1 MRQLVLSGLLT
12 TWSSSGIF
20 HDVVLVSG
28 LIPSFAGELSSGLQ
42 LSTLAFM
49 GFSFGSAVFMVGKRY
64 DFTSWGHISDSFL
77 PPLKDIFPPPSPQLD
92 SGTMSPRIPSRR
104 MLCFYKDF
112 QTHCIG
118 MYITVYAWFLPKDQL
133 TVTFEGQIS
142 WFATVFGKINLGLVA
157 HGVLRGVYYVHVLW
171 GSPVVKRQQKQQK
184 QQMQS

>member
-1 MRQLVLSGLLT
+1 MISHLGVIFLT
-12 TWSSSGIF
+12 ASCHLW
-20 HDVVLVSG
+20 
-28 LIPSFAGELSSGLQ
+28 
-42 LSTLAFM
+42 
-49 GFSFGSAVFMVGKRY
+49 K
-64 DFTSWGHISDSFL
+64 IS
-77 PPLKDIFPPPSPQLD
+77 FPPPLHSWTAAQWAPYSQQEDAL
-92 SGTMSPRIPSRR
+92 
-104 MLCFYKDF
+104 FYKDF

-184 QQMQS
+184 QQMQSWSLTVSKHVIKTHRGRKGNAWHPPSEGTSRR

>member
-1 MRQLVLSGLLT
+1 M
-12 TWSSSGIF
+12 
-20 HDVVLVSG
+20 
-28 LIPSFAGELSSGLQ
+28 
-42 LSTLAFM
+42 
-49 GFSFGSAVFMVGKRY
+49 
-64 DFTSWGHISDSFL
+64 
-77 PPLKDIFPPPSPQLD
+77 
-92 SGTMSPRIPSRR
+92 
-104 MLCFYKDF
+104 FYKDF